1 MASKSVQGL
10 EIDFDQGSL
19 ILLGA
24 GGEMSPSLP
33 GFMRWDGR
41 VRAHR
46 CLAIHY
52 RALIRHLV
60 KSGQTHTDRARNYPQ
75 LTLPESLTL
84 QPYPFQQEALD
95 AWMRGKRGQIE
106 LPTGAG
112 KTRVAV
118 MAMHAVARG
127 TLVLVPTLEL
137 LTQWCGVLEKEL
149 GVEAGVVGGG
159 SYDIAPV
166 TVCTYASAYRH
177 AEKFGDRFGLVIYD
191 ECHHLAGEGFA
202 HIAEVLTAPY
212 RLGLSATLERPDQ
225 RHLLLN
231 QLIGPVVYRK
241 AITELSGEYLADYRV
256 QTLYA
261 QLSGEE
267 RRIYSESRE
276 IYLTFLRREGL
287 KPSSSRDWRHFV
299 FAASRSPEGREAL
312 AAYYRQRQIAF
323 TAEEKFALCA
333 DILNR
338 HRGERVLIFTNDNR
352 TAYEIST
359 RFLLP
364 LITHQ
369 TRIGERREILANFHS
384 GRWTAVVTSKVLN
397 EGVDVPAAGV
407 AVILSG
413 NASVRE
419 HVQRLGRILR
429 RDGGKKAVLYEV
441 LTRGTVEEN
450 TSKRRRRHDAYR

>member
-1 MASKSVQGL
+1 MNKIAPGAPEL
-10 EIDFDQGSL
+10 TYDRGSL
-19 ILLGA
+19 ILQGYA
-24 GGEMSPSLP
+24 QDAPLP
-33 GFMRWDGR
+33 AFMRWDGR
-41 VRAHR
+41 VQGHR
-46 CLAIHY
+46 CLAMHY
-52 RALIRHLV
+52 RALVRHLIR
-60 KSGQTHTDRARNYPQ
+60 SGCAPADHARNYPE
-75 LTLPESLTL
+75 LTLNNSPGLR
-84 QPYPFQQEALD
+84 PYPFQQEALD
-95 AWMRGKRGQIE
+95 AWLRGKRGQLE

-112 KTRVAV
+112 KTRVAM
-118 MAMHAVARG
+118 MAVHAVARG

-137 LTQWCGVLEKEL
+137 ISQWCEVFRQEL

-159 SYDIAPV
+159 SYDLAPV

-177 AEKFGDRFGLVIYD
+177 AEKFGDRYGLVVFD
-191 ECHHLAGEGFA
+191 ECHHLAGEGFS

-212 RLGLSATLERPDQ
+212 RMGLSATLERADQ
-225 RHLLLN
+225 RHHVLN
-231 QLIGPVVYRK
+231 QLIGPLIYRK
-241 AITELSGEYLADYRV
+241 GITELSGEFLADYSV
-256 QTLYA
+256 ETLYA
-261 QLSGEE
+261 QLSVEE

-276 IYLTFLRREGL
+276 TYLAFLRREGL
-287 KPSSSRDWRHFV
+287 TPSSSRGWRNFV
-299 FAASRSPEGREAL
+299 FAASRTAEGREAL
-312 AAYYRQRQIAF
+312 AAYYRQKQIAY
-323 TAEEKFALCA
+323 TAEEKFSICA
-333 DILNR
+333 DILER

-369 TRIGERREILANFHS
+369 TRIAERREILANLRS
-384 GRWTAVVTSKVLN
+384 GHWPVVVTSKVLN

-429 RDGGKKAVLYEV
+429 RDGDKQAVLYEV

-450 TSKRRRRHDAYR
+450 TSKRRRQHDAYR

>member
-1 MASKSVQGL
+1 MKKIAPGAPEL
-10 EIDFDQGSL
+10 TYDRGSL
-19 ILLGA
+19 ILQGYA
-24 GGEMSPSLP
+24 QDAPLP
-33 GFMRWDGR
+33 AFMRWDGR
-41 VRAHR
+41 VRGHR
-46 CLAIHY
+46 CLAMHY
-52 RALIRHLV
+52 RALVRHLIR
-60 KSGQTHTDRARNYPQ
+60 SGCAPADHARNYPE
-75 LTLPESLTL
+75 LTFNNSPGLR
-84 QPYPFQQEALD
+84 PYPFQQEALD
-95 AWMRGKRGQIE
+95 AWLRGKRGQLE

-112 KTRVAV
+112 KTRVAM
-118 MAMHAVARG
+118 MAVHAVARG

-137 LTQWCGVLEKEL
+137 ISQWCEVFRQEL

-159 SYDIAPV
+159 SYDLAPV

-177 AEKFGDRFGLVIYD
+177 AEKFGDRYGLVVFD
-191 ECHHLAGEGFA
+191 ECHHLAGEGFS

-212 RLGLSATLERPDQ
+212 RMGLSATLERADQ
-225 RHLLLN
+225 RHHVLN
-231 QLIGPVVYRK
+231 QLIGPLIYRK
-241 AITELSGEYLADYRV
+241 GITELTGEFLADYSV
-256 QTLYA
+256 ETLYA
-261 QLSGEE
+261 QLSVEE

-276 IYLTFLRREGL
+276 TYLAFLRREGL
-287 KPSSSRDWRHFV
+287 TPSSSRGWRNFV
-299 FAASRSPEGREAL
+299 FAASRTAEGREAL
-312 AAYYRQRQIAF
+312 AAYYRQKQIAY
-323 TAEEKFALCA
+323 TAEEKFSICA
-333 DILNR
+333 DILER

-369 TRIGERREILANFHS
+369 TRIAERREILANLRS
-384 GRWTAVVTSKVLN
+384 GHWPVVVTSKVLN

-429 RDGGKKAVLYEV
+429 RDGKKQAVLYEV

-450 TSKRRRRHDAYR
+450 TSKRRRQHDAYR